1 MIPTLFAPNATDF
14 TKNGIG
20 RLSDAVSCVVHE
32 ARNGE
37 FELEMVYPVDGR
49 HYADIVHS
57 AIIVAKPSARRTA
70 QAFRIYQISRAMR
83 GKVTILAQHIS
94 YQLNWIPVA
103 PMTATNLTN
112 ALQYLKSGA
121 AETCPFNFSADFT
134 SDSDFAIPLP
144 SSIRSYLGGRRGS
157 ILDIYGGEWLFDNYN
172 VRLCRSRG
180 SDNGYTI
187 RYGKNLVS
195 LEQEESIL
203 NTYTGVY
210 PYWGSDRTLVTLPEK
225 VIHTAAAANFPFQR
239 TLPLDLSDKFENMP
253 TVAQLRAG
261 ANSYIT
267 ANHIGI
273 PAVSMKIDFVNLPD
287 TEEYKDL
294 LHGAA
299 NLDLCDTVT
308 VQFEKLGITD
318 KSQVCEIWWDV
329 LKNRYE
335 KIEVGSKRSTLAST
349 IEAQMNAVDM
359 AVTPEQMEQTVDRAT
374 GVLNAGTRGHVI
386 LNRNTGGWSNEL
398 LALDN
403 DNISAAQRVLRINQN
418 GIGFSSSGYQG
429 PYKQAWTMD
438 GTLSLGGVNN
448 AYGNLVILDSNGM
461 VIGRWNKDGI
471 YANGG
476 ELRIGS
482 NFYVDQNGNLRA
494 NNGTFV
500 GGTINIG
507 NKFRVDS
514 NGNLY
519 ATDGSFTGNINS
531 GSVITGAKLLASEI
545 GTTDDEFYVVENEE
559 QGVEIGFSGFDC
571 WDKILRTNW
580 IGSVENPATNGD
592 DAGINGRTGDAGFR
606 KLYLL
611 DGWYEG
617 DDGMWDVTRTIRW
630 IDNRLRSIESFCAS
644 HDWSGSEGGDDGDD
658 PGGGDDYLPDGP
670 VDP

>member
-1 MIPTLFAPNATDF
+1 MVPILFSPTSTDF
-14 TKNGIG
+14 IKNGIG

-37 FELEMVYPVDGR
+37 FELEMTYPVDGR

-57 AIIVAKPSARRTA
+57 AIIVAKPSARRTN
-70 QAFRIYQISRAMR
+70 QAFRIYQISRVMR

-103 PMTATNLTN
+103 PMTATSLTN
-112 ALQYLKSGA
+112 ALAYLKSGA

-134 SDSDFAIPLP
+134 SNSDFAVPLP

-157 ILDIYGGEWLFDNYN
+157 ILDIYGGEWEFDNYSVKLHRN
-172 VRLCRSRG
+172 RG
-180 SDNGYTI
+180 KDTGYTI

-210 PYWGSDRTLVTLPEK
+210 PYWGSEGTLVTLPEK
-225 VIHTAAAANFPFQR
+225 VIHTAAAANFPYQR
-239 TLPLDLSDKFENMP
+239 TLPLDMSDKFEAMP

-287 TEEYKDL
+287 TEEFKGL
-294 LHGAA
+294 LHDAE

-308 VQFEKLGITD
+308 VNFEKLGITE
-318 KSQVCEIWWDV
+318 KSQVCEVWWDV
-329 LKNRYE
+329 LKDRYQ
-335 KIEVGSKRSTLAST
+335 KIEVGTKRSTLAST
-349 IEAQMNAVDM
+349 IEAQMDAADM

-386 LNRNTGGWSNEL
+386 LNRNSGGWSNEL

-418 GIGFSSSGYQG
+418 GIGFSSDGYQG
-429 PYKQAWTMD
+429 PYRQAWTMD

-448 AYGNLVILDSNGM
+448 SFGNLVIRDSYGN
-461 VIGRWNKDGI
+461 VIGRWSKDGI

-476 ELRIGS
+476 ELKIGA

-494 NNGTFV
+494 NNGQFV

-507 NKFRVDS
+507 DRFRVDS
-514 NGNLY
+514 DGTLHAVNGKFEG
-519 ATDGSFTGNINS
+519 DIES
-531 GSVITGAKLLASEI
+531 GSTITGAKILGSEI
-545 GTTDDEFYVVENEE
+545 GTKNDDFYVVENGDDE
-559 QGVEIGFSGFDC
+559 VEIGFSGFDC

-580 IGSVENPATNGD
+580 LGNVENPATDGD

-606 KLYLL
+606 RLYLL

-617 DDGMWDVTRTIRW
+617 SDGSMWDVTRTIRW
-630 IDNRLRSIESFCAS
+630 LDNRLREIERFCQS
-644 HDWSGSEGGDDGDD
+644 HDWSGEEGGDDGDD
-658 PGGGDDYLPDGP
+658 PGDDGGYLPDGP
-670 VDP
+670 VN

>member
-1 MIPTLFAPNATDF
+1 MIPKLFAPTATDF
-14 TKNGIG
+14 TKNGVG
-20 RLSDAVSCVVHE
+20 RLSDAISCVVHE
-32 ARNGE
+32 VRNGE
-37 FELEMVYPVDGR
+37 FELEMEYPVDGA

-57 AIIVAKPSARRTA
+57 AIIVAKPSARRTE
-70 QAFRIYQISRAMR
+70 QAFRIYKITKAMKGR
-83 GKVTILAQHIS
+83 VKVLAQHIS

-103 PMTATNLTN
+103 PMTATNLSN

-121 AETCPFNFSADFT
+121 VETCPFNFSADFT

-210 PYWGSDRTLVTLPEK
+210 PYWGSEGTLVTLPER
-225 VIHTAAAANFPFQR
+225 VIHTAAAQNFPFQR
-239 TLPLDLSDKFENMP
+239 TLPLDMSDKFEVMP

-261 ANSYIT
+261 ANSYIM
-267 ANHIGI
+267 ANNIGI

-294 LHGAA
+294 LLGSE

-308 VQFEKLGITD
+308 VQFTKLGITE

-329 LKNRYE
+329 LKDRYQ
-335 KIEVGSKRSTLAST
+335 KIEVGEKRSTLAGT
-349 IEAQMNAVDM
+349 IESQMDAVEM
-359 AVTPEQMEQTVDRAT
+359 AVTPEQMAQTVDKAT

-386 LNRNTGGWSNEL
+386 LNRNAGGWSNEL

-403 DNISAAQRVLRINQN
+403 DNIAAAQRVLRINQN

-448 AYGNLVILDSNGM
+448 SFGQLVIRDENGNI
-461 VIGRWNKDGI
+461 IGRWLKDGI
-471 YANGG
+471 YVNGG
-476 ELRIGS
+476 SIWIGGK
-482 NFYVDQNGNLRA
+482 FWVDNAGNLH
-494 NNGTFV
+494 
-500 GGTINIG
+500 
-507 NKFRVDS
+507 
-514 NGNLY
+514 
-519 ATDGSFTGNINS
+519 ATDGHFTGTIES
-531 GSVITGAKLLASEI
+531 GSTITGAKILASEI
-545 GTTDDEFYVVENEE
+545 GTKNDDFYVVEN
-559 QGVEIGFSGFDC
+559 GDRVEIGFSGFDC
-571 WDKILRTNW
+571 WDDRLRTNW
-580 IGSVENPATNGD
+580 IGDVENPAIGSDEAGVNGK
-592 DAGINGRTGDAGFR
+592 TGDAGFH

-611 DGWYEG
+611 DDWYEG
-617 DDGMWDVTRTIRW
+617 WDVTRTIRW
-630 IDNRLRSIESFCAS
+630 VDNRLKSIENFCRN
-644 HDWSGSEGGDDGDD
+644 HDWSGGDDDDDDYDNGDD
-658 PGGGDDYLPDGP
+658 MPGNGE
-670 VDP
+670 VT